1 MSALSLFYAGISYA
15 SAAVFFGG
23 LAYKLAGYA
32 LTPSPLKIPLTPQ
45 PASAA
50 GVAWKAVVSTV
61 SFRAL
66 WNGDRWTWVGGY
78 GLHLVLV
85 FIFIRHLRLF
95 LSPVPGVI
103 ADVQPLALLVGALL
117 PLPLVFLL
125 ARRATVDRYRHI
137 SSGADYFALAL
148 LLLIGLSGLS
158 LKFLSHADL
167 VGVKE
172 FLLGLM
178 LLGPVEVPAHPAF
191 LVHFSLV
198 LALGFYFPFSKLIH
212 AGGAFLSPTTM
223 QADDVREVRHVNPW
237 SGE

>member
-1 MSALSLFYAGISYA
+1 MSLFYAGISYA
-15 SAAVFFGG
+15 GAAVFFGG

-50 GVAWKAVVSTV
+50 GVAWKAVVSAV
-61 SFRAL
+61 SFRAV

-85 FIFIRHLRLF
+85 FVFIRHLRLF
-95 LSPVPGVI
+95 VSPVPEFLE
-103 ADVQPLALLVGALL
+103 ALQPLALLCGALL

-158 LKFLSHADL
+158 LKFISHADV

-178 LLGPVEVPAHPAF
+178 LLSPAGVPAHPAF

-198 LALGFYFPFSKLIH
+198 LVLGFYFPFSKLIH
-212 AGGAFLSPTTM
+212 AGGVFLSPTTM
-223 QADDVREVRHVNPW
+223 QADDTREVRHVNPW
-237 SGE
+237 GGR

>member
-15 SAAVFFGG
+15 GAVVFFGG
-23 LAYKLAGYA
+23 LAYKLIGYA

-50 GVAWKAVVSTV
+50 GVAWKAVGSIL

-85 FIFIRHLRLF
+85 FVFIRHLRLF
-95 LSPVPGVI
+95 LSPVPWPL
-103 ADVQPLALLVGALL
+103 ADVQPFALLIGALL
-117 PLPLVFLL
+117 PLPLVYLM
-125 ARRATVDRYRHI
+125 ARRAAVDRYRQI

-158 LKFLSHADL
+158 LKFLFHADV
-167 VGVKE
+167 VGIKE

-178 LLGPVEVPAHPAF
+178 LLSPVEVPEHPAF

-198 LALGFYFPFSKLIH
+198 LVLGFYFPFSKLIH
-212 AGGAFLSPTTM
+212 AGGVLLSPTTM
-223 QADDVREVRHVNPW
+223 QADDAPDVRHVNPW
-237 SGE
+237 GGQ

>member
-1 MSALSLFYAGISYA
+1 MSATSLFYAGISYA

-45 PASAA
+45 PASPA
-50 GVAWKAVVSTV
+50 GVAWKAVVSAV

-85 FIFIRHLRLF
+85 FVFIRHLRLF
-95 LSPVPGVI
+95 VSPVPGFL
-103 ADVQPLALLVGALL
+103 ADVQPPALLLGALL

-148 LLLIGLSGLS
+148 LLLIGLSGLM
-158 LKFLSHADL
+158 LKFLSHADV

-178 LLGPVEVPAHPAF
+178 LLSPVEVPAHPAF

-198 LALGFYFPFSKLIH
+198 LVLGFYFPFSKLIH
-212 AGGAFLSPTTM
+212 AGGVFLSPTTM
-223 QADDVREVRHVNPW
+223 QADDTREVRHVNPW
-237 SGE
+237 GGP